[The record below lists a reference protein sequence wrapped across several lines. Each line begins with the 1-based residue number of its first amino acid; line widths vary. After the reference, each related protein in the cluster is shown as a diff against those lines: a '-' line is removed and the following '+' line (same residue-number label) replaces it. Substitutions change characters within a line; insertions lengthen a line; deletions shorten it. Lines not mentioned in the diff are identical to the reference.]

1 MPVIFSRTY
10 KYVSQANEKD
20 IKGRLLGQ
28 HMKVHDMDFEV
39 SEKGKMLKIIPH
51 AEKTTAIKTL
61 PITHVEFEGK
71 EGKTKVVVSA
81 KMRRIDSGGPV
92 LIMVFVTFMVI
103 AALMLMF
110 LGEGKYDTY
119 AYTFGGIGLVIF
131 IVFWARMETGYFDYV
146 RKIRDF
152 VKKQSA

>member
-1 MPVIFSRTY
+1 MIFSRTY
-10 KYVSQANEKD
+10 KYVSQASEKD

-39 SEKGKMLKIIPH
+39 SEKGRMLKIIPH
-51 AEKTTAIKTL
+51 AEQTTAIKTL

-71 EGKTKVVVSA
+71 DGKTKIKVST
-81 KMRRIDSGGPV
+81 KMRKIDSGGPV
-92 LIMVFVTFMVI
+92 LIMVFVVFMI
-103 AALMLMF
+103 AAALLLYF
-110 LGEGKYDTY
+110 FGGGKYNTY
-119 AYTFGGIGLVIF
+119 TYTFGIIGIVIF
-131 IVFWARMETGYFDYV
+131 TVFWVRMETGYFDYV